1 MRPKT
6 KGKTKAS
13 RFFLFFLHFHST
25 PTSHNSDLCLK
36 IFYTSPLPIPLPY
49 ASSYTSLLW
58 SPYVA
63 QSHAHQGKTTY
74 PTVKKRWGSCGGAS
88 DWTRSHQEYF
98 LKNWG
103 NENRWLKVEIKNRL
117 FSGDMPLMPYVLHS
131 LGLGPLHSLPRYI
144 FCHVITSYQNK
155 MIPHLKLRVVLIFF
169 FNKLANFLFFL
180 ILILCN
186 L

>member
-1 MRPKT
+1 MPAHTPHFCDHHTWRNHTHIRVRQRIRRLKSVGFVWWRKWLDSVT
-6 KGKTKAS
+6 SGI
-13 RFFLFFLHFHST
+13 FFK
-25 PTSHNSDLCLK
+25 NGYC
-36 IFYTSPLPIPLPY
+36 
-49 ASSYTSLLW
+49 
-58 SPYVA
+58 
-63 QSHAHQGKTTY
+63 
-74 PTVKKRWGSCGGAS
+74 
-88 DWTRSHQEYF
+88 F